1 MKPKNFI
8 YNLKNGFF
16 QILLKFRG
24 LFVKKPN
31 RKLTWT
37 VEDYELAKKWSKSQ
51 KHPYLKL
58 KTLWDYCEDRYESVY
73 TIQNVNNFINV

>member
-8 YNLKNGFF
+8 YNLKNVFF

-37 VEDYELAKKWSKSQ
+37 VEDYELAKKW
-51 KHPYLKL
+51 
-58 KTLWDYCEDRYESVY
+58 
-73 TIQNVNNFINV
+73 